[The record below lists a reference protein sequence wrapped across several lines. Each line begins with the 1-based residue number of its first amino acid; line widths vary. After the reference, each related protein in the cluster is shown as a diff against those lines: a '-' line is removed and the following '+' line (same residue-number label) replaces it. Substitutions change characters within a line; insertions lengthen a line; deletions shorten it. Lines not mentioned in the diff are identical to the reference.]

1 MNRYA
6 IINTSNIVTNIT
18 VWDGETEWTPNN
30 YQEFDENGCAVGD
43 PTPQTA
49 VLDTDPPTA
58 QIDYIYNATDGTF
71 LPVPAIIEKRRSF
84 FARILAAFN
93 LFN

>member
-6 IINTSNIVTNIT
+6 IINSSNIVTNIT
-18 VWDGETEWTPNN
+18 VWDGETEWIPNN
-30 YQEFDENGCAVGD
+30 HQEFDENGLPVGD

-58 QIDYIYNATDGTF
+58 QIDYRYNATDGTF
-71 LPVPAIIEKRRSF
+71 LPVVEIIEKRRSI
-84 FARILAAFN
+84 FARFLAAINPFN
-93 LFN
+93 